1 MNECSLFKS
10 RFPANR
16 LILLS
21 ILILLS
27 ACTPTVQKTHEHPAY
42 FDSVFAKAYEIEQS
56 SVEASHAYLEQ
67 AYAAFP
73 STGEIDLHRKYL
85 FLHQYNMRIFNFPRA
100 TLYADSML
108 HIFADKSLQRLYPQY
123 YAQALFSRGDV
134 LRDQKKYNEAYIY
147 FFRGREMLQRTNDTC
162 LYHEYASR
170 LGLVYYRQEKYLEAA
185 PYFAETFQRLSRCDT
200 GTFPI
205 FYQQQGML
213 DNAGLSYDKAGNNT
227 QALFYYDST
236 LRFIDKYGGKYLR
249 NRDNRRGIMAAKAV
263 VYGNKGGVLL
273 RMGDTLG
280 AESLFRQSIDINLH
294 GKDEKKDAQLTM
306 GKLIALY
313 LAGNR
318 LDSAR
323 VTLQAM
329 RSALEVLPDPE
340 IRQRW
345 HSLQWQYYEKTGRQE
360 AGYAAL
366 KTYVKLHDSLE
377 AAAVKPAVA
386 DINKEFERMA
396 GEHRLELLQ
405 KNNELKTAYLFILIV
420 LCAAAILIAGMIWN
434 NWRKS
439 RRHVTAL
446 EQLNKEVTDQHE
458 NIRKSLAALEQSQQ
472 NHYRMMKIV
481 AHDLRNPVGAI
492 STLSDLMLM
501 DPGRNPQDR
510 EMVELI
516 HTSSGSALDL
526 ISDLLV
532 LDTSLSNMEMELM
545 EIHVALKYCVDLL
558 QTKAMEKQQS
568 IVLKAEPVQVIACRE
583 KIWRVFS
590 NLINNAI
597 KFSPDGTHIEV
608 EVKRQNGTVR
618 VAVKDHGI
626 GIPLSMQDK
635 IFSQTHEVKRK
646 GTRGEASFG
655 FGLGISKQIIEAH
668 NGKIWFETEESGG
681 TTFYIEMKVAS

>member
-501 DPGRNPQDR
+501 DPARNPQDR

>member
-1 MNECSLFKS
+1 M
-10 RFPANR
+10 
-16 LILLS
+16 
-21 ILILLS
+21 
-27 ACTPTVQKTHEHPAY
+27 QKTHEHPAY
-42 FDSVFAKAYEIEQS
+42 FDSVFARTYQIEQS
-56 SVEASHAYLEQ
+56 SSAAGLAYLEQ
-67 AYAAFP
+67 AYAVSP
-73 STGEIDLHRKYL
+73 TTGTIDLHRKY
-85 FLHQYNMRIFNFPRA
+85 FYRHERCMRMGKLQEA
-100 TLYADSML
+100 SLYADSML
-108 HIFADKSLQRLYPQY
+108 QIFNDKSMQQRYPQY
-123 YAQALFSRGDV
+123 YAQALFARGDIF
-134 LRDQKKYNEAYIY
+134 RDQKKYNEAYIY
-147 FFRGREMLQRTNDTC
+147 FFRGREMLLQTTDTC
-162 LYHEYASR
+162 LYHEYANR
-170 LGLVYYRQEKYLEAA
+170 LALVYYHQEKYLEAA
-185 PYFAETFQRLSRCDT
+185 PYFAEAFQRLSRCDT
-200 GTFPI
+200 STFPI
-205 FYQQQGML
+205 FSYQHAQL
-213 DNAGLSYDKAGNNT
+213 DNTALSYEKGGDNQRAI
-227 QALFYYDST
+227 FYYDSA
-236 LRFIDKYGGKYLR
+236 LRFIEKSGAKFL
-249 NRDNRRGIMAAKAV
+249 NVRDNVDDIQAGKAV
-263 VYGNKGGVLL
+263 IYGNKGGVLL
-273 RMGDTLG
+273 RLGDTLG
-280 AESLFRQSIDINLH
+280 AESLLRQSIDINIH
-294 GKDEKKDAQLTM
+294 GEDEKRDAQLTM
-306 GKLIALY
+306 AKLISLY

-323 VTLQAM
+323 SVLQEMGSTLD
-329 RSALEVLPDPE
+329 LVGDPGV
-340 IRQRW
+340 RQRW
-345 HSLQWQYYEKTGRQE
+345 HRLQWQYYEKTGQQE
-360 AGYAAL
+360 PGYTAL
-366 KTYVKLHDSLE
+366 RAYIKLHDSLE

-396 GEHRLELLQ
+396 GEHKLELLQ
-405 KNNELKTAYLFILIV
+405 KNNELQTAYLAILVV
-420 LCAAAILIAGMIWN
+420 LFFAAILIAGMVWH

-439 RRHVTAL
+439 RRHVAAL
-446 EQLNKEVTDQHE
+446 EQLNQEVTAQHD
-458 NIRKSLAALEQSQQ
+458 NIRRSLAALEQSQQ

-501 DPGRNPQDR
+501 DPGRKAQDR

-532 LDTSLSNMEMELM
+532 LDTSLSDMEMELM

-655 FGLGISKQIIEAH
+655 FGLSISKQIIEAH